1 MASENGLN
9 ISLFERYA
17 EKYRKAREGTQEA
30 PGQKHLFI
38 QLEEQYRMVNS
49 LYKYIEFI
57 LLHWQIDPEKV
68 HEKSNTYTIFLH
80 AIYMPII

>member
-1 MASENGLN
+1 MLLDASVLQCCNFTFNFYRMASENGLN

-49 LYKYIEFI
+49 LYKYRVYFVV
-57 LLHWQIDPEKV
+57 L
-68 HEKSNTYTIFLH
+68 
-80 AIYMPII
+80 AA